1 MPATKTVTAI
11 PPKPICRDAIAREQ
25 GCVPVNVFGFNSM
38 SPAAVNYIQ
47 APGSL
52 ATFTSQRVLG
62 ASLTGEVFDMPAGPL
77 AIAVGAEYR
86 EEFSSSEFDPLTQ
99 AGLNAGN
106 AIPPTQGEFNVREAY
121 LEMMCRSS
129 RNCRL
134 PISCRSAA
142 RFVRLT
148 TRLSATR

>member
-1 MPATKTVTAI
+1 MTSTATAI
-11 PPKPICRDAIAREQ
+11 PPKPSAAIANARAQ
-25 GCVPVNVFGFNSM
+25 GCVPVDVFGYNSM
-38 SPAAVNYIQ
+38 SPGAVNYIQ

-62 ASLTGEVFDMPAGPL
+62 ANVTGEVFDMPAGPF

-106 AIPPTQGEFNVREAY
+106 AIPPTEGEFDVREAY
-121 LEMMCRSS
+121 LEVNVPMPQGTAVRGSAVVP
-129 RNCRL
+129 RRD
-134 PISCRSAA
+134 SC
-142 RFVRLT
+142 V
-148 TRLSATR
+148 